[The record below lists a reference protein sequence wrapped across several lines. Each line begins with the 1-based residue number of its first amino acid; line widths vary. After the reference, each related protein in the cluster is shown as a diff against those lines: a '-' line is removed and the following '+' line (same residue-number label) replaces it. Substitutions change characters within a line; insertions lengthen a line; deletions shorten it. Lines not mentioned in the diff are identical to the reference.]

1 MSGVRASVVT
11 RSWVAALGAALFFAV
26 VPLATAHQRALL
38 AKIDSD
44 DFGLP
49 APESLGEPLRLW
61 ATWYHIP
68 VVDAARDGFR
78 LPGVGGKPISP
89 PISGREWCQAALQG
103 VMTIREQDGLRR
115 TYTYEGTGKR
125 TEVDCQSYHRHAS
138 AWARAAG
145 RSRFG
150 VSKGPFGDGAGNY
163 QLVPYRSVAVGT
175 HLIPLGTV
183 LFIPAARSVA
193 ITLPSGRKVL
203 HDGYFFASD
212 RGGDIHQDHIDVF
225 VGDSSENPFPSFVLS
240 TSHDTFEAYIVDDGL
255 VKPRLR
261 HLHSLD

>member
-1 MSGVRASVVT
+1 MRA
-11 RSWVAALGAALFFAV
+11 WAAALGVTLILFVAPVAAD
-26 VPLATAHQRALL
+26 QRALL

-49 APESLGEPLRLW
+49 EPESLGKPLRLW

-68 VVDAARDGFR
+68 AVDAAKDGFHLR
-78 LPGVGGKPISP
+78 SVSGEPISP
-89 PISGREWCQAALQG
+89 PIPGREWCNAALQG
-103 VMTIREQDGLRR
+103 VITIRDSDGTPR
-115 TYTYEGTGKR
+115 TYTYE
-125 TEVDCQSYHRHAS
+125 TEVESAQVNCRSYYGHPGS
-138 AWARAAG
+138 WTSAAG

-150 VSKGPFGDGAGNY
+150 VSKGPFGDGAGGY
-163 QLVPYRSVAVGT
+163 QLVPYRSVAVNT

-183 LFIPAARSVA
+183 LYIPAARGVA

-212 RGGDIHQDHIDVF
+212 SGGDIHRNHIDVF
-225 VGDSSENPFPSFVLS
+225 VGHASENPFPSFIFS
-240 TSHDTFEAYIVDDGL
+240 TARDTFEAYVIDDGR

-261 HLHSLD
+261 HLHDID